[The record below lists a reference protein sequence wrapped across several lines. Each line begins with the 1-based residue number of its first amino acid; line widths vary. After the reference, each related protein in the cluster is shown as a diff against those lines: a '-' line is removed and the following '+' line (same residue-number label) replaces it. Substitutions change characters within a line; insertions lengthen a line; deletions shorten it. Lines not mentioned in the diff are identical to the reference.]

1 MIFESKQFINVS
13 VPLLQ
18 SLNYSFIGSNIQ
30 QIVQEN
36 EVLLKI
42 DQLDEMQSQEFW
54 ITIAHIYNCEIEYLK
69 KWYKQQLK
77 SSQFQASQSRY
88 QSDNISL
95 IPEETDQTSSIYLKI
110 DNQIRN
116 ALIQVASL
124 YNNSK
129 INSALSDKQLCIL
142 VNNTVKMD
150 RAQKFWKSVAALVPS
165 KSKKQIYDFYHN
177 SFSKA
182 LFDQKLSREDRK
194 YIQQLNMQYPEK
206 KPAKL
211 AEIFLENTGRQ
222 ILKHNIIMML
232 VNIRRSTSD
241 SE

>member
-1 MIFESKQFINVS
+1 MTFVLQQFMDVS
-13 VPLLQ
+13 APVLQ
-18 SLNYSFIGSNIQ
+18 AINYSFSGINSIYLKDMNDIFY
-30 QIVQEN
+30 QIC
-36 EVLLKI
+36 L
-42 DQLDEMQSQEFW
+42 LDEMQSQEFW